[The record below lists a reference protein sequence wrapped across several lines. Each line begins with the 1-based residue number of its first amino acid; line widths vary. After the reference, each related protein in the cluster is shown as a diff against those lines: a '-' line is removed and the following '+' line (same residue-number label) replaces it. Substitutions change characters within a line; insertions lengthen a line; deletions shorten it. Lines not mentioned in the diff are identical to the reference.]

1 MFHNVV
7 IVGKCAFPAR
17 VVVIV
22 VEVESL
28 SHEILRRLVR
38 VMKARNFRVPD
49 NADDVIPLHLL
60 EILLRTFR

>member
-1 MFHNVV
+1 MWLTDVMFHNVV

-28 SHEILRRLVR
+28 SHEILWRLVR
-38 VMKARNFRVPD
+38 VMKPGIFAYQ
-49 NADDVIPLHLL
+49 
-60 EILLRTFR
+60 TMQMM